1 MILDQFGDGWD
12 TAKLY
17 LYDSYGHYNSYAPNC
32 TVNKRYIEYCFSMN
46 ATDGDHLTAAVF
58 GFRPSNPW
66 EVYWQAYLPS
76 TGKLY
81 TGGYNTY
88 MTFTVTKRDIGANS
102 TTCYDVDLSLSSNL
116 QPNTVTW

>member
-32 TVNKRYIEYCFSMN
+32 TINKKYIEYCFSSN
-46 ATDGDHLTAAVF
+46 ATDGDQLTAAVF

-66 EVYWQAYLPS
+66 EVYWQVYLPS
-76 TGKLY
+76 TGKVY

-88 MTFTVTKRDIGANS
+88 MTFTVHEKSQLHSCNN
-102 TTCYDVDLSLSSNL
+102 VDLTFSNNL
-116 QPNTVTW
+116 QSNNMTW